1 MLEDTS
7 ALRLIEQAT
16 RRRRNRAESGPQLVA
31 TSGRNRAE
39 GRASASAWPETGCVP
54 NLFCANLASQSRL
67 SHRPATRSAVEIGTW
82 LRSLGLGDSTA
93 LAARLDAGDLRLG
106 VAGRLVGIYGAIGA
120 SAAQQGGVV
129 DGVPAKPAVPE
140 AAMVR

>member
-1 MLEDTS
+1 M
-7 ALRLIEQAT
+7 
-16 RRRRNRAESGPQLVA
+16 
-31 TSGRNRAE
+31 
-39 GRASASAWPETGCVP
+39 
-54 NLFCANLASQSRL
+54 
-67 SHRPATRSAVEIGTW
+67 RSAVEIGTR

-106 VAGRLVGIYGAIGA
+106 VAGRLVGIYNAIGV

>member
-1 MLEDTS
+1 
-7 ALRLIEQAT
+7 
-16 RRRRNRAESGPQLVA
+16 
-31 TSGRNRAE
+31 
-39 GRASASAWPETGCVP
+39 
-54 NLFCANLASQSRL
+54 
-67 SHRPATRSAVEIGTW
+67 VEIGTW

-93 LAARLDAGDLRLG
+93 LAVRLDEGDLRLG
-106 VAGRLVGIYGAIGA
+106 VAGRQVSIYDAIGA

>member
-1 MLEDTS
+1 MK
-7 ALRLIEQAT
+7 
-16 RRRRNRAESGPQLVA
+16 
-31 TSGRNRAE
+31 
-39 GRASASAWPETGCVP
+39 
-54 NLFCANLASQSRL
+54 
-67 SHRPATRSAVEIGTW
+67 IGTW
-82 LRSLGLGDSTA
+82 LRSLGLGDATA

-106 VAGRLVGIYGAIGA
+106 VAGLLVGIYDAIGA

>member
-1 MLEDTS
+1 M
-7 ALRLIEQAT
+7 
-16 RRRRNRAESGPQLVA
+16 
-31 TSGRNRAE
+31 
-39 GRASASAWPETGCVP
+39 
-54 NLFCANLASQSRL
+54 
-67 SHRPATRSAVEIGTW
+67 EIGTW

-93 LAARLDAGDLRLG
+93 LAARLDAGDLGLG
-106 VAGRLVGIYGAIGA
+106 VAGRLVGIYNAIGA

>member
-1 MLEDTS
+1 M
-7 ALRLIEQAT
+7 
-16 RRRRNRAESGPQLVA
+16 
-31 TSGRNRAE
+31 
-39 GRASASAWPETGCVP
+39 
-54 NLFCANLASQSRL
+54 
-67 SHRPATRSAVEIGTW
+67 EIGTW

-93 LAARLDAGDLRLG
+93 LAVRLDEGDLRLG
-106 VAGRLVGIYGAIGA
+106 VAGRQVSIYDAIGA

>member
-1 MLEDTS
+1 MK
-7 ALRLIEQAT
+7 
-16 RRRRNRAESGPQLVA
+16 
-31 TSGRNRAE
+31 
-39 GRASASAWPETGCVP
+39 
-54 NLFCANLASQSRL
+54 
-67 SHRPATRSAVEIGTW
+67 IGTW

-106 VAGRLVGIYGAIGA
+106 VAGRLVGIYDAISA